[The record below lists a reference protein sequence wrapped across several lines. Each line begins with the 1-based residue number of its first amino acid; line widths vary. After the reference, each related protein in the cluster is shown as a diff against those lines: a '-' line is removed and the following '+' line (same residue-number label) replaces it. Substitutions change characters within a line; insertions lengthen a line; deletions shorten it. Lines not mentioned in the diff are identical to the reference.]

1 MEKPKVLCSLL
12 QEALLGSARGIPS
25 LCDLSCAAPRASSHP
40 DYYRSHDPSHLFEAC
55 FLSSRIS
62 VIDQLHR

>member
-25 LCDLSCAAPRASSHP
+25 LCDLLPVDFHVLLP
-40 DYYRSHDPSHLFEAC
+40 GLPPTLTITG
-55 FLSSRIS
+55 LMILPISSRL
-62 VIDQLHR
+62 VF